1 MMSIDD
7 KLFEEVMHSLKL
19 ARDLR
24 EARTIDSNAISDAL
38 AFKLSHH
45 FDPEGDMEES
55 LGDLLESVKE
65 QSKQAVQDALG
76 ESHSF
81 ELFKGELEKNP
92 EFKKAI
98 RNGEQAKGSIE
109 KLIEYMKENYLDDDA
124 KEFATLC
131 INAFTNI
138 NSMLLEQDVVPLI
151 KRGIYSEDLAS
162 AITVWQDSATEKAD
176 DEQFWQMELSARKGI
191 LERLIGGYA
200 LFLQRE
206 FHVGT
211 TNAEGKGS
219 KRTDFALIDGLNNNL
234 TFIEIKTPNTKLLG
248 ATYRGTYPLSSE
260 VSGTISQVL
269 NQRNEL
275 IMNFYSKRYNSE
287 SVFEVFSPRCFVI
300 VGNLTSLGGNKEK
313 LKAFEV
319 QRQAVAAH
327 VTIVTFDELYHQFST
342 FNQI

>member
-1 MMSIDD
+1 MSVDD

-24 EARTIDSNAISDAL
+24 EARTIDSDAISDAL
-38 AFKLSHH
+38 AFKLSGH

-55 LGDLLESVKE
+55 LADLLESVSE
-65 QSKQAVQDALG
+65 QNKKIIQDFLG
-76 ESHSF
+76 ESSDYK
-81 ELFKGELEKNP
+81 LFKKALESNP
-92 EFKKAI
+92 EFKQALS
-98 RNGEQAKGSIE
+98 NGRQAKESIE
-109 KLIEYMKENYLDDDA
+109 KLTGYMEDNYLDDDS
-124 KEFATLC
+124 KEFASLC
-131 INAFTNI
+131 INAFTDI
-138 NSMLLEQDVVPLI
+138 NTMLLEQDVVPLI
-151 KRGIYSEDLAS
+151 KRGIYSEDLTS
-162 AITVWQDSATEKAD
+162 AIKVWQDSAAEKED
-176 DEQFWQMELSARKGI
+176 DEQFWQMELSSRKGI

-219 KRTDFALIDGLNNNL
+219 KRSDFALIDGLNNNL
-234 TFIEIKTPNTKLLG
+234 TFVEIKTPNTKLLG
-248 ATYRGTYPLSSE
+248 SAYRGTYPLSSE
-260 VSGTISQVL
+260 LSGTISQVL

-275 IMNFYSKRYNSE
+275 IMNFYSKRYTSE

-300 VGNLTSLGGNKEK
+300 VGDLKSLGGKKEK

>member
-1 MMSIDD
+1 MSIDD

-24 EARTIDSNAISDAL
+24 EARTVDSNAISDAL

-98 RNGEQAKGSIE
+98 RNGQQAKESIE
-109 KLIEYMKENYLDDDA
+109 KLIEYMKENYLDNDA
-124 KEFATLC
+124 KEFASLC
-131 INAFTNI
+131 INAFTDI

-275 IMNFYSKRYNSE
+275 IMNFHSKRYNSE

-300 VGNLTSLGGNKEK
+300 VGNLTSLGGDKEK